1 MEDTANCGQPQTS
14 EYRVVLLGVV
24 MEDTANCGQ
33 PQTSEYRVV
42 LLGVVMEDS
51 KLWPAPDKWVPS
63 CFVRR
68 GDGRQ
73 QTVASPRQVSTE
85 LFCLAWWWKTANC
98 GQPQTSEYRVVL
110 LGVVM
115 EDSKLWPA
123 PDKWVPSCFVWRGDG
138 RQQTVASPRQV
149 STELF
154 CLAWWWKTQQTVASP
169 RQVSTELFC

>member
-1 MEDTANCGQPQTS
+1 MEDSKLWPAPDKWVPSCFVWRGDGRQQTVASPRQVSTELFCLAWWWKTANCGQPQTS
-14 EYRVVLLGVV
+14 EYRVVLF
-24 MEDTANCGQ
+24 
-33 PQTSEYRVV
+33 
-42 LLGVVMEDS
+42 GVVMEDS

-110 LGVVM
+110 FSVVM

-154 CLAWWWKTQQTVASP
+154 C
-169 RQVSTELFC
+169 